1 MASVNLDLIN
11 AAAGRTGNDPIS
23 ILDTDS
29 GPIAAVARTNY
40 EDLLK
45 SELSTT
51 PWKRATKIES
61 LNCIDADVSGDPPE
75 PWTASYQMPTDIL
88 ELRTVKV
95 DGVPIDYEVFSDKI
109 LCNASED
116 DDVVAHYIWR
126 VAEAD
131 LPPWFREGMIRR
143 LEAIFLRAVG
153 ERYREAQ
160 ARDEAADEQFKL
172 AKNRD
177 AQSQTP
183 RDPTTSPTLEAR
195 GAARPIYDRFDR
207 VTR

>member
-1 MASVNLDLIN
+1 MATTDLSLIN
-11 AAAGRTGNDPIS
+11 AAAGRTGSDPIS

-40 EDLLK
+40 EDLIK
-45 SELSTT
+45 AELSTT
-51 PWKRATKIES
+51 PWKRATKIAS
-61 LNCIDADVSGDPPE
+61 LNRIDADISGDPPE
-75 PWTASYQMPTDIL
+75 AWLAAYQIPTDLL

-95 DGVPIDYEVFSDKI
+95 GGFPIDYEVFSDKI

-126 VAEAD
+126 VPEAD
-131 LPPWFREGMIRR
+131 MPPWFREGMIRR

-160 ARDEAADEQFKL
+160 ARDDAANDQFAL
-172 AKNRD
+172 ARNRD

-183 RDPTTSPTLEAR
+183 RDPMVSPTLRAR
-195 GAARPIYDRFDR
+195 GASVPINSRFDR
-207 VTR
+207 VVR